1 MLHKTRGIVLHYI
14 RYRDTS
20 IITKIYTERFG
31 LQSYIVNG
39 VRSKSAKSKIALFQ
53 PLTLLDMVVYH
64 RENSINRISELHI
77 GRPYQSLHTEIK
89 KSSITLFLA
98 ELLQQLLHEEEENPE
113 LFAFIFDG
121 LAYFDEQ
128 NQGYENFHVQFLLQ
142 LSRFLGLEISSH
154 IDILKEVEE
163 HETLP
168 TQSEAVG
175 QAIDH
180 FLQSTWQE
188 SLVINNAQRRT
199 ILDIVLSFYR
209 YQLGIKTDS
218 KSLTIFRDVFS

>member
-113 LFAFIFDG
+113 LFSFIFDG

-168 TQSEAVG
+168 TQSEAIG
-175 QAIDH
+175 QAIDY
-180 FLQSTWQE
+180 FLQGTWE
-188 SLVINNAQRRT
+188 DDIAINNAQRRT

>member
-1 MLHKTRGIVLHYI
+1 MADGHYVLL
-14 RYRDTS
+14 S
-20 IITKIYTERFG
+20 F
-31 LQSYIVNG
+31 
-39 VRSKSAKSKIALFQ
+39 
-53 PLTLLDMVVYH
+53 
-64 RENSINRISELHI
+64 
-77 GRPYQSLHTEIK
+77 
-89 KSSITLFLA
+89 
-98 ELLQQLLHEEEENPE
+98 
-113 LFAFIFDG
+113 
-121 LAYFDEQ
+121 
-128 NQGYENFHVQFLLQ
+128 

-168 TQSEAVG
+168 TQSEAIG

-180 FLQSTWQE
+180 FLQSTWQDGI
-188 SLVINNAQRRT
+188 VINNAQRRT